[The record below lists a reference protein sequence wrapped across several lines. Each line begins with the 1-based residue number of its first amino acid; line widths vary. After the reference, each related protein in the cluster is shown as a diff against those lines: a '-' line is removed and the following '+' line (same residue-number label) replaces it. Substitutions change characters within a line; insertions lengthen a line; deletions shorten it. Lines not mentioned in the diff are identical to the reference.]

1 MGRRAARAV
10 AAWHPMRARRAAG
23 ERKKKR
29 RCRTERQR
37 RTIVDATARQRVSAS
52 ARHASSAAAVPG
64 VQPPPSARYSAIAFA
79 SRSCLSRI
87 SSCPDS

>member
-10 AAWHPMRARRAAG
+10 AAWHPMRACRAAG
-23 ERKKKR
+23 GRKK
-29 RCRTERQR
+29 TPLSHEA
-37 RTIVDATARQRVSAS
+37 TTARDWRRDGAS
-52 ARHASSAAAVPG
+52 ARHASSSAAVPG